1 VSADIK
7 IRRENNTAHTV
18 KRGEPFLLLL
28 FISIVFLTFFETNT
42 TLVEA
47 DAASGGAMFNAALY
61 PEILGFL
68 LLGLIMREA
77 VHLFKSR
84 SQIRE
89 MDFQKNLIHMRP
101 VRLVASFAILLSYV
115 LLMKPVGFY
124 ISTIFF
130 MFSFFYLLGTRKI
143 KIALA
148 LSVIS
153 TFSVAFVFEYI
164 LKVILPV
171 GMFEIGF

>member
-1 VSADIK
+1 MSADIK

-68 LLGLIMREA
+68 
-77 VHLFKSR
+77 F
-84 SQIRE
+84 
-89 MDFQKNLIHMRP
+89 
-101 VRLVASFAILLSYV
+101 LVI
-115 LLMKPVGFY
+115 
-124 ISTIFF
+124 
-130 MFSFFYLLGTRKI
+130 
-143 KIALA
+143 
-148 LSVIS
+148 
-153 TFSVAFVFEYI
+153 
-164 LKVILPV
+164 
-171 GMFEIGF
+171 